1 MCRLKE
7 TLYQPLALAATA
19 QALLEVDR
27 SARGDDRG
35 DIGFIVD
42 SILTQDAA
50 HFAEV
55 FPDPRRYAQGVD
67 VAMQALAGRR
77 EQLQIIKYAV
87 GVLELVRL
95 LKSNREILQ
104 RLGNMLA
111 PMAHGAVDPE
121 RLYPIGDVYQQT
133 ISQLG
138 KRIQVVGN
146 PNVLQQPATA
156 ARIRT
161 LLLAAVRFAW
171 LWDQLGGRRWHF
183 VVRRRGMLVALQ
195 DLKEQLS

>member
-1 MCRLKE
+1 MKE
-7 TLYQPLALAATA
+7 TLYQPLALAATV

-50 HFAEV
+50 DFTEV

-67 VAMQALAGRR
+67 AAMQALAGQR
-77 EQLQIIKYAV
+77 EQIQIIKYAV
-87 GVLELVRL
+87 SVLELVRL
-95 LKSNREILQ
+95 LKSNGEVLQ

-146 PNVLQQPATA
+146 PNALQQPATA

-171 LWDQLGGRRWHF
+171 LWDQLGGRRWHL

-195 DLKEQLS
+195 HLKEQLS

>member
-27 SARGDDRG
+27 SAQGDDRG

-55 FPDPRRYAQGVD
+55 FPDPRRYAQGLD

-121 RLYPIGDVYQQT
+121 RLYPSATCINRRSVSSASASKWSATRTSCSSRRPQRAFARCCWRPCGSLGCGINSVDVGGT
-133 ISQLG
+133 SLC
-138 KRIQVVGN
+138 VVG
-146 PNVLQQPATA
+146 AC
-156 ARIRT
+156 
-161 LLLAAVRFAW
+161 W
-171 LWDQLGGRRWHF
+171 
-183 VVRRRGMLVALQ
+183 
-195 DLKEQLS
+195 